1 MSSMT
6 KSDIVNH
13 LAKKLS
19 TTKKLSTQ
27 FVDEFVSLAA
37 KEAKKDFVI
46 PGLGKLHVANRKK
59 RKGRNPATG
68 EEILIP
74 AKKVVKFRVSKTLSD
89 AVHPP
94 KAAQK
99 KKKKA
104 APKKKTARRR

>member
-1 MSSMT
+1 MASMT

-13 LAKKLS
+13 LSKKLG

-27 FVDEFVSLAA
+27 FVDEFVGLAY

-46 PGLGKLHVANRKK
+46 PGLGKLHVASRKR

-68 EEILIP
+68 EEIVIP
-74 AKKVVKFRVSKTLSD
+74 AKKVVKFKVSKSCAD
-89 AVHPP
+89 AVYPP
-94 KAAQK
+94 KAAP

-104 APKKKTARRR
+104 APKKKARKR